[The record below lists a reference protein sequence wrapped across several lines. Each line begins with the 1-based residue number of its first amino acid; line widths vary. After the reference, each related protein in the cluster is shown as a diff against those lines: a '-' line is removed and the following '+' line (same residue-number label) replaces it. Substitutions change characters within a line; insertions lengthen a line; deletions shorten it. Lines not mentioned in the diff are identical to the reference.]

1 MKLYELFE
9 FYKNENNKST
19 EFSVIDTNKQ
29 EFIIS
34 NSGDKNS
41 YYLKV
46 EDTETSDYY
55 CLTDIFTSDE
65 LMEFE
70 AIELSSENKTMR
82 RDLGFSF
89 KQTEIVL
96 SILSSYKYSNIISCK
111 YDNSIYDFYNDFVFR
126 ATKKEI
132 LEYMNEG
139 IENESELFTEKDM
152 FNSDYIYQIDKD
164 LFIVISL

>member
-1 MKLYELFE
+1 
-9 FYKNENNKST
+9 
-19 EFSVIDTNKQ
+19 
-29 EFIIS
+29 
-34 NSGDKNS
+34 
-41 YYLKV
+41 
-46 EDTETSDYY
+46 
-55 CLTDIFTSDE
+55 
-65 LMEFE
+65 
-70 AIELSSENKTMR
+70 MR

-139 IENESELFTEKDM
+139 IENENELFTEKDM

-164 LFIVISL
+164 LFIVISF

>member
-9 FYKNENNKST
+9 FYKNESNKFT
-19 EFSVIDTNKQ
+19 EFSVVDTNKQ

-41 YYLKV
+41 YYLKA
-46 EDTETSDYY
+46 ENTETSDYY

-70 AIELSSENKTMR
+70 AIKLPTENNILR

-89 KQTEIVL
+89 KQAETIL
-96 SILSSYKYSNIISCK
+96 NILSLYKYSNIISCK

-164 LFIVISL
+164 LFIVISF